1 MHNSCPRTC
10 VTNDCFCGDSG
21 AVRFL
26 SENLRKLEHDD
37 EDNNDEYDELLSLG
51 LARALM
57 VPNLPLDPVQVRT
70 SQSPHRLPPSDTH
83 IQLLINQS
91 SLLLTCSCYYHITSS
106 LPSVENPYTISL
118 LYRDVLKPKRR
129 APGCEN
135 FVLAV
140 ASQNKSTF

>member
-70 SQSPHRLPPSDTH
+70 SQSAHRLPP
-83 IQLLINQS
+83 
-91 SLLLTCSCYYHITSS
+91 YYTY
-106 LPSVENPYTISL
+106 NA
-118 LYRDVLKPKRR
+118 YRI
-129 APGCEN
+129 
-135 FVLAV
+135 
-140 ASQNKSTF
+140 